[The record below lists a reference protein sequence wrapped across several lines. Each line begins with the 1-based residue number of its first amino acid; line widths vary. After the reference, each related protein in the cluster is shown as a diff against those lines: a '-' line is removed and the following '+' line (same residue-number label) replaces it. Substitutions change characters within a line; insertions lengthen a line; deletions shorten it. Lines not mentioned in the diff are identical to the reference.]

1 MHPKVTQQDELHEED
16 PGDELVPNMANEST
30 PRRALEDFL
39 EILLK
44 NGGEFDLGDVVRQL
58 SSQNRRLVSDFGKLE
73 FVKRYP
79 ELFDYKLCREVGK
92 SKPKVMVKLDV
103 PLQFCIEAGESG
115 GCASKE
121 CTRLHLCPFFIKGNC
136 KFGLKC
142 KRSHNCGD
150 EHTVRVLEHFRL
162 RFLHTSSSS
171 LISTFIK
178 VHAWKIF
185 VH

>member
-16 PGDELVPNMANEST
+16 PSDELVPNMANEST

-44 NGGEFDLGDVVRQL
+44 NGGEFDLGDVVKQL

-92 SKPKVMVKLDV
+92 SKPKVMAKLDV

-121 CTRLHLCPFFIKGNC
+121 CTRLYQGKLQVWF
-136 KFGLKC
+136 
-142 KRSHNCGD
+142 
-150 EHTVRVLEHFRL
+150 
-162 RFLHTSSSS
+162 
-171 LISTFIK
+171 K
-178 VHAWKIF
+178 V
-185 VH
+185 